1 MLNSFLPTLVS
12 LLTAIAQPTTAPSP
26 TPAQTPVQTPPAKP
40 RFSQPLTAIEPPE
53 TVGLDNLLYSATD
66 GDRAVLVR
74 ALDNSL
80 KYLQSDRAA
89 TIYRS
94 YPIKGVTRSR
104 VEKSLR
110 RFRQLVLASKTPEQL
125 QTSVGKEFTFYQSAG
140 NDGMGTVG
148 FTGYFEPVQT
158 ASRKPT
164 EDYRY
169 PLYRQPTSFSGWKKP
184 HPSRLDLEG
193 ADGLQATKGKLKGAE
208 LVWLKNRLD
217 AFLIQVQGSAR
228 LQLTDGTT
236 MTVGFGGSTDY
247 PYVGIG
253 RELVKEGKF
262 KLEELTLPKIKQYFA
277 EKPEELDTYLPRNKR
292 FVFFQ
297 NTNNQPPIG
306 SLGQPVMA
314 HRSIAT
320 DKRLMP
326 PGALALLQT
335 QLPDRS
341 LTQQSVSRYVL
352 DQDTGSAIIGPG
364 RVDIFM
370 GSGDQAA
377 AEAGLV
383 NATGGLYY
391 LLLKP

>member
-1 MLNSFLPTLVS
+1 M
-12 LLTAIAQPTTAPSP
+12 
-26 TPAQTPVQTPPAKP
+26 
-40 RFSQPLTAIEPPE
+40 
-53 TVGLDNLLYSATD
+53 
-66 GDRAVLVR
+66 
-74 ALDNSL
+74 
-80 KYLQSDRAA
+80 
-89 TIYRS
+89 
-94 YPIKGVTRSR
+94 
-104 VEKSLR
+104 
-110 RFRQLVLASKTPEQL
+110 
-125 QTSVGKEFTFYQSAG
+125 
-140 NDGMGTVG
+140 
-148 FTGYFEPVQT
+148 
-158 ASRKPT
+158 
-164 EDYRY
+164 
-169 PLYRQPTSFSGWKKP
+169 
-184 HPSRLDLEG
+184 
-193 ADGLQATKGKLKGAE
+193 QATKGKLKGAE
-208 LVWLKNRLD
+208 LVWLKSRLD

-262 KLEELTLPKIKQYFA
+262 KLEELTLPKIKQYFV

-306 SLGQPVMA
+306 SLGQPVLA
-314 HRSIAT
+314 RRSIAT

-326 PGALALLQT
+326 PGAIALLQT

-383 NATGGLYY
+383 NATGNLYY

>member
-1 MLNSFLPTLVS
+1 MLNSFLPTLVG
-12 LLTAIAQPTTAPSP
+12 LLTAIAQPTI
-26 TPAQTPVQTPPAKP
+26 TPEAKTPPVVQVKP
-40 RFSQPLTAIEPPE
+40 RFSQTLTPIDKPPE
-53 TVGLDNLLYSATD
+53 DLGLDNLLGESEE
-66 GDRAVLVR
+66 DRASLVQ

-89 TIYRS
+89 TTYRS

-110 RFRQLVLASKTPEQL
+110 RFRQLVLAAKKPEQL
-125 QTSVGKEFTFYQSAG
+125 QTAVRKEFTFYQSAG

-169 PLYRQPTSFSGWKKP
+169 PLYRQPASFSAWKKP

-193 ADGLQATKGKLKGAE
+193 ADGLQAVKGKLKGAE
-208 LVWLKNRLD
+208 LVWLKTRLD

-253 RELVKEGKF
+253 RELVKAGKF

-277 EKPEELDTYLPRNKR
+277 EKPEEMDIYLPRNKR

-314 HRSIAT
+314 RRSIAT

-326 PGALALLQT
+326 PGALAVLQT
-335 QLPDRS
+335 QLPDQS
-341 LTQQSVSRYVL
+341 LVQQSVSRYVL

-383 NATGGLYY
+383 NATGSLYY

>member
-1 MLNSFLPTLVS
+1 MLNSFLRTLVG
-12 LLTAIAQPTTAPSP
+12 LLTAIAQPTLTPEAK
-26 TPAQTPVQTPPAKP
+26 TPAAPVKP
-40 RFSQPLTAIEPPE
+40 RFTQTLTPVEALPE
-53 TVGLDNLLYSATD
+53 DLGLDQLLGETG

-89 TIYRS
+89 TVYRS
-94 YPIKGVTRSR
+94 YPVKGVTQSR
-104 VEKSLR
+104 VQKSLR
-110 RFRQLVLASKTPEQL
+110 RFRQLVLASKTAEQL
-125 QTSVGKEFTFYQSAG
+125 QASVRREFSFYQAAG

-164 EDYRY
+164 EAYRY
-169 PLYRQPTSFSGWKKP
+169 PLYRQPAGFAAWKKP

-193 ADGLQATKGKLKGAE
+193 ADGLQAAKGKLKGTE

-306 SLGQPVMA
+306 SLGQPVLGR
-314 HRSIAT
+314 RSIAT

-326 PGALALLQT
+326 PGALAVLQT
-335 QLPDRS
+335 QLPDQS
-341 LTQQSVSRYVL
+341 LVQQSVSRYVL

-377 AEAGLV
+377 AEAGVV
-383 NATGGLYY
+383 NATGSLYY

>member
-1 MLNSFLPTLVS
+1 MLNSFLPTLVG
-12 LLTAIAQPTTAPSP
+12 LLTAIAQPTI
-26 TPAQTPVQTPPAKP
+26 TPELKTPPVPVKAQ
-40 RFSQPLTAIEPPE
+40 FSQTLTPIKPPE
-53 TVGLDNLLYSATD
+53 DLGLDQLLGESED
-66 GDRAVLVR
+66 DRATLVR

-89 TIYRS
+89 TVYRS

-110 RFRQLVLASKTPEQL
+110 RFRQLVLAAKTPEQL
-125 QTSVGKEFTFYQSAG
+125 QAAVRKEFTFYQSAG

-158 ASRKPT
+158 ASRQPT
-164 EDYRY
+164 QDYRY
-169 PLYRQPTSFSGWKKP
+169 PLYRQPTSFGGWKKP

-193 ADGLQATKGKLKGAE
+193 ADGLEAAKGKLKGAE
-208 LVWLKNRLD
+208 LVWLKTRLD

-253 RELVKEGKF
+253 RELVKAGKF

-277 EKPEELDTYLPRNKR
+277 EKPDELDVYLPRNKR

-314 HRSIAT
+314 RRSIAT

-326 PGALALLQT
+326 PGALAVLQT
-335 QLPDRS
+335 QLPDQS
-341 LTQQSVSRYVL
+341 LVQQSVSRYVL

>member
-1 MLNSFLPTLVS
+1 MLNSFLPTLVG
-12 LLTAIAQPTTAPSP
+12 LLTAIAQPTLTQEAKPPTAP
-26 TPAQTPVQTPPAKP
+26 VKP
-40 RFSQPLTAIEPPE
+40 RFAQTLTPVETLPE
-53 TVGLDNLLYSATD
+53 DLGLDKLLGATG

-89 TIYRS
+89 KIYQS

-110 RFRQLVLASKTPEQL
+110 RFRQLVLASKTAEQL
-125 QTSVGKEFTFYQSAG
+125 QVSVRREFSFYQSAG

-169 PLYRQPTSFSGWKKP
+169 PLYRQPASFSAWKKP

-193 ADGLQATKGKLKGAE
+193 ADGLQAAKGKLKGTE
-208 LVWLKNRLD
+208 LVWLKTRLD

-262 KLEELTLPKIKQYFA
+262 TLEELTLPKIKQYFA

-306 SLGQPVMA
+306 SLGQPVMGR
-314 HRSIAT
+314 RSIAT
-320 DKRLMP
+320 DKRIMP
-326 PGALALLQT
+326 PGALAVLQT
-335 QLPDRS
+335 QLPDQG
-341 LTQQSVSRYVL
+341 LVQQSVSRYVL

-377 AEAGLV
+377 AEAGVV